1 MFILNSLIGAEDP
14 RCPISG
20 LGEAISKT
28 AKAYEESGCA
38 EKFMVPCILLSLH
51 LLLRPLLLIWN
62 HRFNFVLNN
71 HHITV
76 L

>member
-1 MFILNSLIGAEDP
+1 MFVLNSLIGAEDP

-38 EKFMVPCILLSLH
+38 EKFMVPCILL
-51 LLLRPLLLIWN
+51 PLSPPTFETTFINLES
-62 HRFNFVLNN
+62 
-71 HHITV
+71 
-76 L
+76 